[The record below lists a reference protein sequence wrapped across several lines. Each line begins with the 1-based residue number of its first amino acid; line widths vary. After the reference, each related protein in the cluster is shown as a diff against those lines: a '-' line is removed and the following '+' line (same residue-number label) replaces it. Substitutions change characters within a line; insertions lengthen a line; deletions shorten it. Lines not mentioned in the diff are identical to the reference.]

1 MEKTPFILVVIIA
14 VIALIAS
21 NQGVRKSNPQDGCEI
36 SSYEYAQ
43 LHEAVAHNEEIA
55 TAARMELTQDYV
67 SIAQYNKIMHQVD
80 TVKLR
85 QARQMAAMQRTA
97 AR

>member
-67 SIAQYNKIMHQVD
+67 SIAQYNRIMQQADKVRR
-80 TVKLR
+80 K
-85 QARQMAAMQRTA
+85 QARQMAAMQQTA